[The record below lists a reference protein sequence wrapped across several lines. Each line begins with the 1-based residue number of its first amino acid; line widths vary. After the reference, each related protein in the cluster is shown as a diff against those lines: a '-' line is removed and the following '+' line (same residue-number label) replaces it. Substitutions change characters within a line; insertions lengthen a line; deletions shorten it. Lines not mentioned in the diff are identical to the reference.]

1 MNPAGLKAN
10 ETIQSRLPSTSFAS
24 SWKQTLL
31 LGLLLVAATV
41 ALYSREMCIR
51 DSASDFQASNIQAA
65 IESQVVSRTLRPNV
79 GRHLSRDLGVRIE
92 GDAERRRQAGRFLDR
107 RIRCV

>member
-1 MNPAGLKAN
+1 MVGLNVLRCHRQVDRRHAH
-10 ETIQSRLPSTSFAS
+10 RLRN
-24 SWKQTLL
+24 LL
-31 LGLLLVAATV
+31 
-41 ALYSREMCIR
+41 
-51 DSASDFQASNIQAA
+51 ASDFQASNIQAA

-107 RIRCV
+107 RIGRAHIHVHEVGMRPRFNHSIQPDRSRA